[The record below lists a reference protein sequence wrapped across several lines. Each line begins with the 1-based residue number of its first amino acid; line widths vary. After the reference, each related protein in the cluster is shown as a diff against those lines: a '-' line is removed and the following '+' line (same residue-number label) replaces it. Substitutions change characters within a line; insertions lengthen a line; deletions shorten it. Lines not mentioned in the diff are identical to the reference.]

1 MTNCDCQ
8 VNTDTTLEKVRL
20 IAEKQKDQPGALIP
34 VLHEA
39 QRIMDN
45 HLSEESLKAI
55 AAGLNIPLA
64 KVYGVATFY
73 SMFSIKPR
81 GQHVIR
87 MCESAPC
94 HINGAHEVIEAFQK
108 ELGIKVGETT
118 SDGKFTLEFSA
129 CLGICGVAPAVMVND
144 DMYGNL
150 TPEKVQEVISRYQA

>member
-8 VNTDTTLEKVRL
+8 TNIVTTLEKVRL
-20 IAEKQKDQPGALIP
+20 IAEQQKNQPGSLIP
-34 VLHEA
+34 VLHAA
-39 QRIMDN
+39 QKLMDN
-45 HLSEESLKAI
+45 HLSEDALKII
-55 AAGLNIPLA
+55 AAGLSIPLA

-94 HINGAHEVIEAFQK
+94 HIKGANEVINAFQK

>member
-8 VNTDTTLEKVRL
+8 TKTDAILEKIRQ
-20 IAEKQKDQPGALIP
+20 IADMQKNVPGALIP

-39 QRIMDN
+39 QRLMDN
-45 HLSEESLKAI
+45 HLSEEALKVI

-73 SMFSIKPR
+73 SMFSLKPR
-81 GQHVIR
+81 GLHVIR

-94 HINGAHEVIEAFQK
+94 HIKGAREVIDAFQK

-129 CLGICGVAPAVMVND
+129 CLGICGVAPAVMIND

-150 TPEKVQEVISRYQA
+150 TPEKVQEVISRY